1 MMVLHVYQMWGF
13 PRKHLLLKDT
23 SGYSNTDYRII
34 VNKTNHIWFIQKEDT
49 EIYCCTSKTDKDEYI
64 HFVGDLMFID
74 LDKIDVAKK

>member
-1 MMVLHVYQMWGF
+1 MHGFGDTNMMVLHVYQMWGF

-49 EIYCCTSKTDKDEYI
+49 
-64 HFVGDLMFID
+64 
-74 LDKIDVAKK
+74 